1 MVRRITG
8 SRAMTFLR
16 HLLSVLLLA
25 VLVVPAI
32 HAGDEVPVPA
42 WSVPAGWT
50 KLDQQKP
57 MRYATFVA
65 GEGVTKVEVVLSTFP
80 GDVGGLI
87 PNINRW
93 RGQVG
98 LGPITQEQLAAN
110 TTAFESPGFTGYTMR
125 LKGEAQHMLGA
136 IIKDGKAD
144 RSWFVK
150 ITGVPA
156 ALDAQE
162 AAFVEFA
169 KSFKPA
175 N

>member
-1 MVRRITG
+1 MSA
-8 SRAMTFLR
+8 SRSLLR
-16 HLLSVLLLA
+16 CVLVLLA
-25 VLVVPAI
+25 VLAFAPTAM
-32 HAGDEVPVPA
+32 AEDEVPVPT

-65 GEGVTKVEVVLSTFP
+65 GEGATKVEVVLSTFP

-110 TTAFESPGFTGYTMR
+110 TTAFENPGFSGYTMR
-125 LKGEAQHMLGA
+125 LKGETQHMLGA
-136 IIKDGKAD
+136 VIKDAKAD

-150 ITGVPA
+150 ITGAPA

-162 AAFVEFA
+162 AAFTAFA
-169 KSFKPA
+169 KSFGITK
-175 N
+175 

>member
-1 MVRRITG
+1 MILDTRFRR
-8 SRAMTFLR
+8 L
-16 HLLSVLLLA
+16 LLSLA
-25 VLVVPAI
+25 LMTCLSATAGAEDVPI
-32 HAGDEVPVPA
+32 PA
-42 WSVPAGWT
+42 WTVPAGWT

-65 GEGVTKVEVVLSTFP
+65 GEGATKVEVVLSTFP

-110 TTAFESPGFTGYTMR
+110 TTAFENPGFSGYTMR
-125 LKGEAQHMLGA
+125 LKGETQHMLGA
-136 IIKDGKAD
+136 VIKDAKAD

-150 ITGVPA
+150 ITGAPA

-169 KSFKPA
+169 KSFGITK
-175 N
+175 

>member
-1 MVRRITG
+1 MPVART
-8 SRAMTFLR
+8 ALR
-16 HLLSVLLLA
+16 FALVLACALLLSPVL
-25 VLVVPAI
+25 
-32 HAGDEVPVPA
+32 HAEDELPVPT

-65 GEGVTKVEVVLSTFP
+65 GEGATRIEVVLSTFP

-98 LGPITQEQLAAN
+98 LGPITQDQLAAN
-110 TTAFESPGFTGYTMR
+110 TTAFENPGFSGYAMR

-136 IIKDGKAD
+136 IIKDAKAD
-144 RSWFVK
+144 RSWFIKV
-150 ITGVPA
+150 TGAPA
-156 ALDAQE
+156 ALDPHE
-162 AAFVEFA
+162 AAFTAFA
-169 KSFKPA
+169 KSFGVVKQ
-175 N
+175 